1 MTELTF
7 DLGEA
12 GLEEKDDDEM
22 DTLGSAPA
30 SNVVEFDFDVNAID
44 TASQKEKARTAV
56 AAPPDQHRANKAV
69 AATVGVDVGVVE
81 RDDGA
86 LKNEAR
92 VKEIEAATANSPSTR
107 EWLGKDD
114 NINLAHDDV
123 ENLAFIEDA
132 WDSIANVAKGIG
144 ESAFDVVGYL
154 TETTGILA
162 KGGANLIDEYVPGQI
177 EYDFSG
183 EGPMFSLRHMNA
195 AERGEKSVLDDFGQ
209 DFKKVDFGYKKGTTW
224 EEVKESPLSQ
234 FIPFAI
240 ETGLVSLPDMAAA
253 ILNLPAFV
261 LKQTGAI
268 GEDRAKNDGRPG
280 DTTTGDLFKA
290 LPAAVFSAVLE
301 KWAGRGILGLTDDL
315 VGTGAKAI
323 AKAGAKGVVLESVT
337 EGAQEGIETLGGSVG
352 TQRGVEWGEV
362 GESILQ
368 GIVAGGPFGGSI
380 RVGTATIQ
388 SNQRVKYAKTRTKAI
403 NDINNKESK
412 LRDLSPESYAAAQGE
427 YMRKSGVESIEID
440 AEGMKVLNQDYSDF
454 ELGEDAD
461 ASVTSAAGTSTTVTP
476 EQYWSLPKEAISKIA
491 ANTSFNAGQMT
502 EKESSEVDDLVKE
515 FGGTLTEE
523 EIAAEQAG
531 IDPENQIYTEVYNQL
546 LSAGATSV
554 DAGPKAAQMA
564 AVFNIFGQRAGID
577 PLKVAE
583 RFLPSIRKQL
593 PEFYKTT
600 QPDGQDYLIERV
612 KRAASQ
618 PTEQQALG
626 QTLLEFIAQRGG
638 IIDKDGEF
646 DVNDMAT
653 WQKANPFIGK
663 LLQDM
668 PADLGADMLGGGAAP
683 DLSLMPDYVREAA
696 IEAGFLEEGADIN
709 DLLMAVGEELQGRP
723 SYSIANQDADA
734 LATAQSIADLLEFMD
749 RNDIDVGL
757 DSQEIKKQIAAVD
770 ADISGR
776 TLDQPGS
783 PAFDAWAGDG
793 YETVESE
800 EINYTDFSEDKPY
813 VLKVFHGTTHNI
825 DLFLASVRGNKEG
838 QFGAVNYFTSSEGD
852 ANENYAGQGPDL
864 TGRIE
869 GRSVEIESDNL
880 SEHFNGTAEDLLLL
894 VPDMA
899 DVATAQSMID
909 SDIMPEALAAR
920 IAYKEMTGGK
930 EQVLE
935 MFVRTEKPFVVGAD
949 VSPWIEF
956 VDFDALESEAIERVA
971 EDNDVSVLAVKE
983 DRENYEEQID
993 ETRWEIEADTPNALT
1008 EAIEEVAAE
1017 TGIDAK
1023 QLLFDLMDIS
1033 VEGLSQSNLEKTLRD
1048 SEALA
1053 YAEDQDSGRIIGSHV
1068 IGQIIQK
1075 LGFDSIIL
1083 KNAEER
1089 FTNMNMEPGTAHVHV
1104 FDENNRNIKSVNNR
1118 GTYDPN
1124 DPRIMYQPGSP
1135 AFDAWFGDSKVVDAD
1150 GNPLVVYRGEFGGDT
1165 DTFNTNLTTPSFS
1178 ESKYVAGDYAA
1189 DGDNARV
1196 SQVYLS
1202 IKNPIQL
1209 GDMVE
1214 DVVTYSELKEKLAPQ
1229 NPEEKILFEEMIK
1242 YAANWRGYEGSPM
1255 DGGGVDPTVSNLDG
1269 VLNNPGAGRDNPYTD
1284 TFTVADSPAFV
1295 KLAKA
1300 RGYDGAIYNGVF
1312 TATDKAGVIPADV
1325 LDDLEGD
1332 GAIEYRP
1339 FHPTQIK
1346 SVNNRGTYDP
1356 NDARIMYQQIEKLGI
1371 NEDVSTEGTAY
1382 QPKKTRKAYKLF
1394 AIHPNDPGKLFPLYV
1409 GADTPMVMGEWM
1421 DAAIGDPGKTTKTGK
1436 AKVKS
1441 KIGDLAFRPGWHAGT
1456 LPFAHQIGGKDAD
1469 GNQAIREPFQV
1480 WAEVEV
1486 ADDVDWQTEANSRA
1500 STVKSGPNK
1509 GNLNKKEAQ
1518 IDDQIPVG
1526 GNYEYNTSSNVKGTW
1541 VISGSVKVNRVLS
1554 DAEVETINTEAG
1566 VQDYGRVE
1574 PRMDESQAMT
1584 FFQDGDP
1591 IITPEELV
1599 AKSKAALKKLKTPEG
1614 GMGGTSITRLYNE
1627 DYPKQR
1633 GEDGRLEVRKGHRK
1647 SKLEISQ
1654 EIHEER
1660 VEGRDTWTPEN
1671 AKIIGEIMA
1680 IEALHAIQVDGNAAT
1695 WYRDKVEGAMRVAA
1709 LVHPEIATDV
1719 RAATAFKFILAV
1731 TSNGSTV
1738 TENSRSAFD
1747 VYESIG
1753 MDDYL
1758 PGGRKHNQPIQIP
1771 PKGFGKEVGA
1781 MEKAFDTWNKHT
1793 QEMGVDNFIAFL
1805 NQDFTVGELRAM
1817 GHEVSGELVTEQ
1829 VKGSVI
1835 FGSKIGGGFFQNL
1848 VGNFDSLTMDLW
1860 FMRSWGRWSG
1870 TLIPTIP
1877 EKTKI
1882 ERFDRLRA
1890 MLTDSKQRKLSKL
1903 GIKMPTI
1910 KDAKKMTEE
1919 QLNEIAVLILRADSV
1934 DRGNGTFE
1942 KTTTK
1947 TDKNGVVKPA
1957 RPELHLAAQRVAEGA
1972 KKVLD
1977 QPSGGGHRRFMRE
1990 AARESLEVL
1999 KSQGIDL
2006 ELADLQALLWYPE
2019 KDLSTIMGNGTKRTA
2034 PTDYETEFS
2043 ELAKKGGFS
2052 DANIQGAVSAGVD
2065 RGGERAGTAADSN
2078 GQQEDA
2084 GSAQGKGPY
2093 TDANGKFTLDQKSK
2107 DSARGSITF
2116 GQNMDEIVIRLFKA
2130 ENLSTFLHESGH
2142 LYLEMMSELSQMPT
2156 ASQGLKDDFQVV
2168 RDWLGMEPGE
2178 AFTTE
2183 QHEKWA
2189 ETYEKYL
2196 QTAEAP
2202 SVGLLDAFA
2211 KFSSW
2216 LNVIYKKFGLKRAKL
2231 TPEIHGVMDRMLAS
2245 EEAISEARGFA
2256 SMEPMFADAAQAGVT
2271 EEQFQKYI
2279 LDKEKAQQAQTA
2291 ELVAQNLKDI
2301 SRETNKWWKE
2311 QSAALTKKILI
2322 ELDADQTWLMAYAI
2336 KNGKSPSG
2344 APLPAYLDAEMKIDR
2359 KALENDIDAQA
2370 FRFMPGG
2377 MLSNSG
2383 SDPDSV
2389 AAVHGFN
2396 SGSEMIQAFQA
2407 MPKNENGKF
2416 LTPAQ
2421 FAKAEAQK
2429 RMTEEHGDMLT
2440 DGTMHEEALIR
2451 VHSENQSRLIA
2462 RELKWLIIQEAKKG
2476 NAETGKSRTVN
2487 SKIAKAAAKRIIA
2500 NKKVGQILTP
2510 NKFLNA
2516 EMKAAKQAMAATLK
2530 GDFSVAAEAKQRQLL
2545 NFHLYREARTA
2556 AEKSTKIATKLSKLQ
2571 RDIINPKVIHP
2582 DFVAQVKELLSD
2594 VSFGKKAGEKR
2605 IQTLKLKA
2613 LDAFVAESEK
2623 EWGASFA
2630 ISPELDRALSNDNYQ
2645 DMTFSELDGLNDTVT
2660 SIMAQGRKFSK
2671 TKQDELKAL
2680 VSDITNS
2687 IEYNTKTKKK
2697 ESREDKFFSKLARGA
2712 IQFVANHRQ
2721 ISSLS
2726 LELDG
2731 YEANGLMQKHVFN
2744 RIKRANDAYLDR
2756 GMSAAREMNK
2766 ILGVYSKKELT
2777 LFYMNKTYIP
2787 AIDDSLSL
2795 SGRLSF
2801 ALNMGNTGNADVML
2815 EEYSHVQI
2823 NAVLSTLTDKDW
2835 DVVEAMWKHIDSY
2848 WNDTLDANGNV
2859 IAEGISSVER
2869 RVTGVIPQKIDAAPF
2884 TTSSGRVISGGYYPL
2899 VADPHRGTKSLGR
2912 ADMDA
2917 RNSLEGLI
2925 GGAHSK
2931 STTKNGSTTER
2942 TGGFAASGRVVQL
2955 DLSVAF
2961 NHVDGIVKDIEM
2973 REAVVEVDQLI
2984 RKLNKPIKEAKGDQ
2998 FYQQYESFIK
3008 DVVGVREP
3016 VDIIEKIVQYSRTGA
3031 SIAEMGLS
3039 IRTMLQQPFGI
3050 TQTIALIG
3058 EKYTTIGTAEFFA
3071 GSGRQVRGVASRLVG
3086 NSGAEISNKAVEKVM
3101 SLSSFMRNRG
3111 ATFNRDVKDAQKM
3124 MGVKGLQDDVV
3135 NFSFKGIQML
3145 DMAVSIPSW
3154 LGAYQKAQDEG
3165 MTLDE
3170 AVDYADSIVARGQ
3183 GSGLERDMSSL
3194 QRGNVWKK
3202 MFTMFYTFF
3211 NAYYNVQADMFKQT
3225 KFSSPKSLSR
3235 YLLNQVWVTMI
3246 PSMLIDYLF
3255 NGGPEDDENPVFWGL
3270 KSTGSFMFGGMLL
3283 VRDVVNAMKTGFGYQ
3298 MSPAGGVASKTV
3310 AAVQQVAQG
3319 EADVQLTK
3327 ALLMALGY
3335 LGHVPGTR
3343 TATRFVDVVDD
3354 QGFDPKDPEFWW
3366 RAFVMGKKK

>member
-1 MTELTF
+1 MENFDYSAAGEELLKEREEEKRIEKEPNVF
-7 DLGEA
+7 DYSKAANDLVGERQDSALNPLIRPAVKQPVAAAIKTNDLSKKTGLPKMAVQQDPVEA
-12 GLEEKDDDEM
+12 GAIAREGEIKSALVDAPETKKFLAKD
-22 DTLGSAPA
+22 
-30 SNVVEFDFDVNAID
+30 NNI
-44 TASQKEKARTAV
+44 Q
-56 AAPPDQHRANKAV
+56 AAHN
-69 AATVGVDVGVVE
+69 
-81 RDDGA
+81 
-86 LKNEAR
+86 
-92 VKEIEAATANSPSTR
+92 
-107 EWLGKDD
+107 
-114 NINLAHDDV
+114 DV
-123 ENLAFIEDA
+123 ENLSEIEKA
-132 WDSIANVAKGIG
+132 WDKASKYIGSVAVDLASGAVDVAKQSANQPEVAARAFGAGIVRDVIGKGISGLSDANQAAANMIMAPLNAMIGREYGDALGPELPWWLSPAQSFGGAVEKIGEDIAPKEKGLFVDVMGGVGQASAQIAMAILTSGTSSVPSLLSMIGQGSSIA
-144 ESAFDVVGYL
+144 SD
-154 TETTGILA
+154 T
-162 KGGANLIDEYVPGQI
+162 
-177 EYDFSG
+177 
-183 EGPMFSLRHMNA
+183 
-195 AERGEKSVLDDFGQ
+195 AEREG
-209 DFKKVDFGYKKGTTW
+209 KKGTFGGDVATLAGGSITAVTEKYGLDAW
-224 EEVKESPLSQ
+224 LTG
-234 FIPFAI
+234 IPAI
-240 ETGLVSLPDMAAA
+240 TKNK
-253 ILNLPAFV
+253 ILQV
-261 LKQTGAI
+261 L
-268 GEDRAKNDGRPG
+268 
-280 DTTTGDLFKA
+280 
-290 LPAAVFSAVLE
+290 
-301 KWAGRGILGLTDDL
+301 
-315 VGTGAKAI
+315 
-323 AKAGAKGVVLESVT
+323 AGATS
-337 EGAQEGIETLGGSVG
+337 EGAQEITEQVLQNLSAFFAYGKDAEKGIIGASGITDAATAYEGGVGAIVGGLVSSALGGGRYIQERKQANKRTEAIKDLNNKPSELRESSTEMYADAQG
-352 TQRGVEWGEV
+352 RFMRKQGVETVEIDAAGVKVLFQSDDPFDLVED
-362 GESILQ
+362 S
-368 GIVAGGPFGGSI
+368 VAQEAIATGGSI
-380 RVGTATIQ
+380 SI
-388 SNQRVKYAKTRTKAI
+388 
-403 NDINNKESK
+403 
-412 LRDLSPESYAAAQGE
+412 SPEE
-427 YMRKSGVESIEID
+427 YW
-440 AEGMKVLNQDYSDF
+440 A
-454 ELGEDAD
+454 
-461 ASVTSAAGTSTTVTP
+461 
-476 EQYWSLPKEAISKIA
+476 LPKETIDKIA
-491 ANTSFNAGQMT
+491 TNTSFGDGQMS
-502 EKESSEVDDLVKE
+502 EQESTEVDDLVKE

-696 IEAGFLEEGADIN
+696 VEAGFLEEGADIN

-894 VPDMA
+894 VPDMV

-1124 DPRIMYQPGSP
+1124 DPRIMYQ
-1135 AFDAWFGDSKVVDAD
+1135 
-1150 GNPLVVYRGEFGGDT
+1150 
-1165 DTFNTNLTTPSFS
+1165 
-1178 ESKYVAGDYAA
+1178 
-1189 DGDNARV
+1189 
-1196 SQVYLS
+1196 
-1202 IKNPIQL
+1202 
-1209 GDMVE
+1209 
-1214 DVVTYSELKEKLAPQ
+1214 
-1229 NPEEKILFEEMIK
+1229 
-1242 YAANWRGYEGSPM
+1242 
-1255 DGGGVDPTVSNLDG
+1255 
-1269 VLNNPGAGRDNPYTD
+1269 
-1284 TFTVADSPAFV
+1284 
-1295 KLAKA
+1295 
-1300 RGYDGAIYNGVF
+1300 
-1312 TATDKAGVIPADV
+1312 
-1325 LDDLEGD
+1325 
-1332 GAIEYRP
+1332 
-1339 FHPTQIK
+1339 
-1346 SVNNRGTYDP
+1346 
-1356 NDARIMYQQIEKLGI
+1356 QIEKLGI

-1554 DAEVETINTEAG
+1554 DAEVETINSEAG

-1584 FFQDGDP
+1584 FFQDGSNMFGNPLDV
-1591 IITPEELV
+1591 TPTGGAKGKTILIEDIGRAFNENHQDVHGEQFFPETDEAHHAEVMKMAKAELEAQMKRPNSGV
-1599 AKSKAALKKLKTPEG
+1599 GWYEQDVVDALVDTAALFPTLLTDKSHRDLYLMFAGIFSNGMNPAQAWEASAIAFEQFLESGEIPTSRKPLKGQPQIWAEEFFDKKKNKLIPRRHAGYGVRDQGNRQQLSFLKYLVESKGGVQQAVDWMKAVQSPLDINNAMRDSGAYKGKYPRFTKAEENNDAHTFGALAFGDKLGRYTIGLHGVDIDAGDTTVDLWYTRTFRRWTGRLFEPPLGDQGVAAQPKDDVERDAIFRVTEDLVNEYKLKPGDVQAVLWFFEK
-1614 GMGGTSITRLYNE
+1614 RLW
-1627 DYPKQR
+1627 
-1633 GEDGRLEVRKGHRK
+1633 
-1647 SKLEISQ
+1647 
-1654 EIHEER
+1654 HEH
-1660 VEGRDTWTPEN
+1660 G
-1671 AKIIGEIMA
+1671 
-1680 IEALHAIQVDGNAAT
+1680 
-1695 WYRDKVEGAMRVAA
+1695 AA
-1709 LVHPEIATDV
+1709 LDEGTNSKG
-1719 RAATAFKFILAV
+1719 AANLLRKRGIEE
-1731 TSNGSTV
+1731 SNDGDASSGK
-1738 TENSRSAFD
+1738 NKKADRQ
-1747 VYESIG
+1747 
-1753 MDDYL
+1753 
-1758 PGGRKHNQPIQIP
+1758 GGKLRQERIDFNERN
-1771 PKGFGKEVGA
+1771 KEA
-1781 MEKAFDTWNKHT
+1781 PD
-1793 QEMGVDNFIAFL
+1793 
-1805 NQDFTVGELRAM
+1805 TVG
-1817 GHEVSGELVTEQ
+1817 
-1829 VKGSVI
+1829 
-1835 FGSKIGGGFFQNL
+1835 
-1848 VGNFDSLTMDLW
+1848 
-1860 FMRSWGRWSG
+1860 
-1870 TLIPTIP
+1870 
-1877 EKTKI
+1877 
-1882 ERFDRLRA
+1882 
-1890 MLTDSKQRKLSKL
+1890 
-1903 GIKMPTI
+1903 MPTSFAEDQLFQTN
-1910 KDAKKMTEE
+1910 KD
-1919 QLNEIAVLILRADSV
+1919 
-1934 DRGNGTFE
+1934 
-1942 KTTTK
+1942 
-1947 TDKNGVVKPA
+1947 
-1957 RPELHLAAQRVAEGA
+1957 
-1972 KKVLD
+1972 
-1977 QPSGGGHRRFMRE
+1977 
-1990 AARESLEVL
+1990 
-1999 KSQGIDL
+1999 
-2006 ELADLQALLWYPE
+2006 
-2019 KDLSTIMGNGTKRTA
+2019 
-2034 PTDYETEFS
+2034 
-2043 ELAKKGGFS
+2043 
-2052 DANIQGAVSAGVD
+2052 
-2065 RGGERAGTAADSN
+2065 
-2078 GQQEDA
+2078 
-2084 GSAQGKGPY
+2084 GP
-2093 TDANGKFTLDQKSK
+2093 
-2107 DSARGSITF
+2107 RGSITF

-2245 EEAISEARGFA
+2245 EEAIREARGFA

-2336 KNGKSPSG
+2336 KNGKLPSG

-2359 KALENDIDAQA
+2359 KALAELIDAQA

-2389 AAVHGFN
+2389 AAAHGFN

-2687 IEYNTKTKKK
+2687 IEYNFKTKKK
-2697 ESREDKFFSKLARGA
+2697 ESREDKFFTKLARGA

-2815 EEYSHVQI
+2815 EEYSPDQI

-2884 TTSSGRVISGGYYPL
+2884 TTPSGRVISGGYYPL

-3039 IRTMLQQPFGI
+3039 VRTMLQQPFGI

-3255 NGGPEDDENPVFWGL
+3255 NGGPEDDENPFFWGL